1 MVLSYLTLSD
11 RIIGPIWSNWL
22 HWIKDN
28 FIFIPSVNRHS
39 VESWDLADSASHT
52 GNYDWLQQI
61 LWPLIGLPVIP
72 GETNGL
78 RWCAPAMSACR
89 TRCDLRSLPS
99 RTNPNFQLT
108 ADLIPLQSVD
118 GGYDQSKKW
127 EVGRSDLSKTER
139 SEPPTSLFLRGRPLL
154 APNSK
159 TISQNHIKFGVIFW
173 TIRWLIFK

>member
-72 GETNGL
+72 GETDGL
-78 RWCAPAMSACR
+78 RR
-89 TRCDLRSLPS
+89 TVLTGDVHLSHQVRLAESTKSHQSQLSTDWLEKIRSHWNKMI
-99 RTNPNFQLT
+99 RWFYNFS
-108 ADLIPLQSVD
+108 LIPSVNRFDTIHPANLQAD
-118 GGYDQSKKW
+118 PTIAL
-127 EVGRSDLSKTER
+127 LS
-139 SEPPTSLFLRGRPLL
+139 S
-154 APNSK
+154 
-159 TISQNHIKFGVIFW
+159 
-173 TIRWLIFK
+173 

>member
-1 MVLSYLTLSD
+1 M
-11 RIIGPIWSNWL
+11 

-72 GETNGL
+72 GETNRL

-89 TRCDLRSLPS
+89 TRCDLRSPPS

-118 GGYDQSKKW
+118 GGYDQSKKR
-127 EVGRSDLSKTER
+127 EVGRSDLSKTYFAVGSLVRFCVVSFFFHHPLGWER
-139 SEPPTSLFLRGRPLL
+139 PTSQFLRGRKLRPLSL
-154 APNSK
+154 
-159 TISQNHIKFGVIFW
+159 
-173 TIRWLIFK
+173 

>member
-1 MVLSYLTLSD
+1 MSDNDRWWVHVCDITEQNDAMVLSYLTLSD

-61 LWPLIGLPVIP
+61 LWPLIGLPVIL

-78 RWCAPAMSACR
+78 RWYAPAMSACR
-89 TRCDLRSLPS
+89 TRCDLRSPPS

-108 ADLIPLQSVD
+108 ADLIPLQTYIQTYQTYSITVS
-118 GGYDQSKKW
+118 YKNQ
-127 EVGRSDLSKTER
+127 
-139 SEPPTSLFLRGRPLL
+139 
-154 APNSK
+154 
-159 TISQNHIKFGVIFW
+159 
-173 TIRWLIFK
+173 